1 MASNTSEIR
10 QTLNDQRDIA
20 LLNCANAIQFVL
32 AMFEAQD
39 FEQSR
44 KYLQD
49 ALDQFQL
56 ADRNL
61 AKFQIQEVQSIRRGE
76 KDHGNRAA

>member
-1 MASNTSEIR
+1 MKSSAEIR
-10 QTLNDQRDIA
+10 QYLIDQREIA
-20 LLNCANAIQFVL
+20 LLNCPNAIQFVL
-32 AMFEAQD
+32 SMFEAQD

-49 ALDQFQL
+49 AFDQFQL

-61 AKFQIQEVQSIRRGE
+61 AKFQLQEVQSIRRGE